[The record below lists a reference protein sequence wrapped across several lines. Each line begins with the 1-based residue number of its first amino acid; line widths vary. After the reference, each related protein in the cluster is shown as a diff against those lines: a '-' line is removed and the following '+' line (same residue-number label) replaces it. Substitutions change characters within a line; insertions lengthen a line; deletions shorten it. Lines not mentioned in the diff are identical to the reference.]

1 MISLLQLSPMQQQNM
16 CSLYQL
22 LYLLPELFIAAVAGA
37 AAEHVLALSA
47 VITHNC
53 YLISLLQLSPVQ
65 QQNMCSMIAE
75 LSSTHSVW
83 FRQ

>member
-37 AAEHVLALSA
+37 AAEHVFLDRRVVLYTLRVVST
-47 VITHNC
+47 VILK
-53 YLISLLQLSPVQ
+53 Y
-65 QQNMCSMIAE
+65 
-75 LSSTHSVW
+75 
-83 FRQ
+83 